1 MRRTVRLAILALAMG
16 LASACSHL
24 PELPQIPSVGSPRG
38 PEATPGLAPRERVR
52 LAVDLLDQG
61 DEGRAEVELRAV
73 LEEQPT
79 NGAAQRLLQQITED
93 PHTLLTG
100 TPRAYTVR
108 QGDSMSALADR
119 YLGDALMFYALAR
132 YNDLEAPNQLSAG
145 QRLMIPM
152 RPGVTIASAS
162 APAGST
168 PPGPGS
174 APLGLRGGDPERAN
188 QLRLQ
193 GLQQL
198 NTGNVDSA
206 ISLLRQ
212 AQALDAG
219 NPAIQRD
226 LDRALRLQAA
236 LGSGRG

>member
-1 MRRTVRLAILALAMG
+1 MKGSVRLALMAIAVG

-24 PELPQIPSVGSPRG
+24 PEMPEMPSISIGQ
-38 PEATPGLAPRERVR
+38 PEATPGLSPRDRVR
-52 LAVDLLDQG
+52 LAVELLDGG
-61 DEGRAEVELRAV
+61 DEQRAEVELRAA
-73 LEEQPT
+73 LEEQPN

-93 PHTLLTG
+93 PRTLLTA
-100 TPRAYTVR
+100 TPRPYTVR
-108 QGDSMSALADR
+108 QGDSMSVLAER

-132 YNDLEAPNQLSAG
+132 YNDLDAPNQLTAG

-152 RPGVTIASAS
+152 RPGVTVASAS
-162 APAGST
+162 PNEGAT
-168 PPGPGS
+168 PPASS
-174 APLGLRGGDPERAN
+174 AALQLRTGDPERAN

-198 NTGNVDSA
+198 NAGNVDSA
-206 ISLLRQ
+206 ITLLRQ

-236 LGSGRG
+236 LGPNRG

>member
-1 MRRTVRLAILALAMG
+1 MKSSVRLAMIAIAVG
-16 LASACSHL
+16 LAGACSHL
-24 PELPQIPSVGSPRG
+24 PEMPPMPSIGAR
-38 PEATPGLAPRERVR
+38 PEATPGLSPRDRVR
-52 LAVDLLDQG
+52 LAVELLDGG
-61 DEGRAEVELRAV
+61 DEQRAELELRAA
-73 LEEQPT
+73 LEEQPN

-93 PHTLLTG
+93 PRALLTA
-100 TPRAYTVR
+100 TPRPYTVR
-108 QGDSMSALADR
+108 QGDSMSALAER

-152 RPGVTIASAS
+152 RPGVIAAS
-162 APAGST
+162 APPNDAAAPPAST
-168 PPGPGS
+168 
-174 APLGLRGGDPERAN
+174 AALPLRTGDPERAN

-198 NTGNVDSA
+198 NAGNVDSA

-212 AQALDAG
+212 AQSLDAG

>member
-1 MRRTVRLAILALAMG
+1 MRFSVRLAMMALAVG

-24 PELPQIPSVGSPRG
+24 PEMPQMPSISSG
-38 PEATPGLAPRERVR
+38 PEATPGLSPRDRVR

-61 DEGRAEVELRAV
+61 EEARAEVELRAA
-73 LEEQPT
+73 LEEQPN

-93 PHTLLTG
+93 PRTLLTG

-108 QGDSMSALADR
+108 QGETMSALAER

-132 YNDLEAPNQLSAG
+132 YNDLDAPNQLSTG

-152 RPGVTIASAS
+152 RPGGVVASAS
-162 APAGST
+162 APVDST
-168 PPGPGS
+168 PPPAS
-174 APLGLRGGDPERAN
+174 AAAIPLRGIDPARAN

-193 GLQQL
+193 GLQLL
-198 NTGNVDSA
+198 NTGNVDGA

-212 AQALDAG
+212 AQTLDSE

-236 LGSGRG
+236 LGSGPG

>member
-1 MRRTVRLAILALAMG
+1 MRGSVRIAMLAIGAA

-24 PELPQIPSVGSPRG
+24 PEMPQMPSISRG
-38 PEATPGLAPRERVR
+38 PEATPGLSPRDRVR
-52 LAVDLLDQG
+52 LAVELLDGG
-61 DEGRAEVELRAV
+61 DEQRAEVELRAA
-73 LEEQPT
+73 LEEQPN

-93 PHTLLTG
+93 PHTLLTA
-100 TPRAYTVR
+100 TPRPYTVR
-108 QGDSMSALADR
+108 PGDSMSALAER

-152 RPGVTIASAS
+152 RPGVTVASAS
-162 APAGST
+162 PSEGAT
-168 PPGPGS
+168 PPASS
-174 APLGLRGGDPERAN
+174 AAMPLRTGDPERAN
-188 QLRLQ
+188 RLRLQ

-198 NTGNVDSA
+198 NSGNVDGA

-226 LDRALRLQAA
+226 LDRAVRLQAA
-236 LGSGRG
+236 LGPNRG

>member
-1 MRRTVRLAILALAMG
+1 MRVSVRLAMAAIAVG

-24 PELPQIPSVGSPRG
+24 PEMPQLPGISGG
-38 PEATPGLAPRERVR
+38 PEATPGLSPRDRVR
-52 LAVDLLDQG
+52 LAVELLDRG
-61 DEGRAEVELRAV
+61 DETHAEVELRAA

-93 PHTLLTG
+93 PRSLLRG
-100 TPRAYTVR
+100 TARPYTVR
-108 QGDSMSALADR
+108 QGETMSALAER
-119 YLGDALMFYALAR
+119 YLGDSLMFYALAR
-132 YNDLEAPNQLSAG
+132 YNGLEAPNQLSAG
-145 QRLMIPM
+145 QRLMIPH
-152 RPGVTIASAS
+152 RPGVTVASAS
-162 APAGST
+162 AVEST
-168 PPGPGS
+168 PPPAATTA
-174 APLGLRGGDPERAN
+174 APAPRGIDPARAN

-198 NTGNVDSA
+198 NAGNVDGA
-206 ISLLRQ
+206 ITLLRQ
-212 AQALDAG
+212 AQVLDDA